1 MLQLL
6 YPCSRYSPNRCL
18 VCGGSFP
25 DHLELWWSKHAYA
38 PFDRHLDGTYCNALI
53 VNEEVDQI
61 STKSRRGVREK
72 PKAAQVQTTVA
83 PSYAFHR
90 GYVLDISQELTPE
103 DKSSSSS
110 SSVADLALRLE
121 KAKEKIAKEKTWS
134 GGSKVR
140 LLSLLPAIAYAVPD
154 VAGES
159 RKGLALVMRSVR
171 AQVLHAI
178 DSLLDLQ
185 EKENQKF
192 KN

>member
-25 DHLELWWSKHAYA
+25 DHLELWWSKHSYA
-38 PFDRHLDGTYCNALI
+38 PFDRHLDGTYSNALI
-53 VNEEVDQI
+53 LNEEVDQS
-61 STKSRRGVREK
+61 STKSRRGGRGGK
-72 PKAAQVQTTVA
+72 TKAAQVQTTVA

-90 GYVLDISQELTPE
+90 GYVLDISQELKPE
-103 DKSSSSS
+103 NESSP
-110 SSVADLALRLE
+110 VADYALRLE
-121 KAKEKIAKEKTWS
+121 KVKEKIAKEKTWS
-134 GGSKVR
+134 GGSNVR
-140 LLSLLPAIAYAVPD
+140 LLSLFSTIAYAVPD
-154 VAGES
+154 VGGES

-171 AQVLHAI
+171 AQVMHAI

-185 EKENQKF
+185 EKENQVF

>member
-25 DHLELWWSKHAYA
+25 DHLELWWSKHSYT
-38 PFDRHLDGTYCNALI
+38 PFDRHLDGTYGNALI
-53 VNEEVDQI
+53 VNDEADE
-61 STKSRRGVREK
+61 SGTKSRRAGRGK
-72 PKAAQVQTTVA
+72 TKAIQVQTAVA

-90 GYVLDISQELTPE
+90 GYVLDISQELKPE
-103 DKSSSSS
+103 NESSP
-110 SSVADLALRLE
+110 SSVTDYALRLE
-121 KAKEKIAKEKTWS
+121 KVKEKIAKEKTWS
-134 GGSKVR
+134 GGSNVR
-140 LLSLLPAIAYAVPD
+140 LLSLFPTIAYAVPD
-154 VAGES
+154 VGGES

-171 AQVLHAI
+171 AQVMHAI

-185 EKENQKF
+185 EKENQGF